1 MTLART
7 GVEYDYRGEV
17 IDAHAPELPTRF
29 AKQLAQVVRGAVAI
43 GMNRA
48 DALRLAIRCA
58 RDSMPPLR
66 LLIIDDLANHPDST
80 SSDVRKRIN
89 KPRTTVDRQLKH
101 FTCWGSVIAM
111 SSRTDRTRFVG
122 ITPLLQASRRVLWTR
137 KVHQICYLLP
147 LAPMEA
153 SVTRR
158 LFYTPP
164 VTKLVN
170 FSAAGQRMAG
180 LLMSEQLP
188 LFDEMPDEVWWAARQ
203 RAVAERLAENSTPA
217 THRPATPTD
226 DWSEEDEDGDD

>member
-1 MTLART
+1 M
-7 GVEYDYRGEV
+7 
-17 IDAHAPELPTRF
+17 PTRF

-66 LLIIDDLANHPDST
+66 LLIIDDLANHPGSST
-80 SSDVRKRIN
+80 SDVRNASTNPAPPPTVSCKRC
-89 KPRTTVDRQLKH
+89 
-101 FTCWGSVIAM
+101 TCRGSVTAM
-111 SSRTDRTRFVG
+111 SSRRNRTRFVG

-153 SVTRR
+153 RATRR